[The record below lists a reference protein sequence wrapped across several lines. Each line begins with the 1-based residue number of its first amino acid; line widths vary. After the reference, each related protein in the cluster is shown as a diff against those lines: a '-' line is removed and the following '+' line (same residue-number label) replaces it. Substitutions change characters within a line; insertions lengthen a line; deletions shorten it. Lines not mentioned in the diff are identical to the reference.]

1 MSLSALYYHLVIRT
15 KNGKKTLPEQHK
27 AGLYGYMA
35 GIIVKRD
42 CTAVKINGIE
52 NHIYLLIRVT
62 PSMVFSDLVHDLK
75 LGATHYIKMHRAEF
89 PDFNGWGKEYAVF
102 SCSAS
107 DCTRIIQYIVNQ
119 DTHHEKVSA
128 EDEMKRFCEM
138 AEIDY
143 YEL

>member
-1 MSLSALYYHLVIRT
+1 
-15 KNGKKTLPEQHK
+15 
-27 AGLYGYMA
+27 
-35 GIIVKRD
+35 
-42 CTAVKINGIE
+42 
-52 NHIYLLIRVT
+52 
-62 PSMVFSDLVHDLK
+62 
-75 LGATHYIKMHRAEF
+75 MHRAEF

-107 DCTRIIQYIVNQ
+107 DRTRIIQYIENQ
-119 DTHHEKVSA
+119 ETHHEKVSA